1 MFQGNFKEVL
11 REFEKSF
18 HGVSIISDE
27 PVEGLSK
34 MFQRYLKG
42 ISKKL
47 IKFHECFE
55 TVSRN
60 FKAYQKSFKKGLF
73 CCCCR
78 RSFPSRRRACSSSNK
93 YQATSIK

>member
-1 MFQGNFKEVL
+1 MFQGNFNEVL
-11 REFEKSF
+11 REFEKRF

-34 MFQRYLKG
+34 MFQWYLKG

-60 FKAYQKSFKKGLF
+60 FKAYQKSFKKVCFVVVVVAASRAEGGLVLV
-73 CCCCR
+73 
-78 RSFPSRRRACSSSNK
+78 
-93 YQATSIK
+93 

>member
-73 CCCCR
+73 V
-78 RSFPSRRRACSSSNK
+78 FVVV
-93 YQATSIK
+93 ATSRPEGGLAKLGSQKY